1 MQTII
6 TLWPRESYGDQA
18 RAEILP
24 LSEAHYVE
32 TNADIVRRVI
42 EQGAIGIIP
51 VSNPYGGEVWES
63 WSAIEENRSSLV
75 IAGSHT
81 LPLDHALIQRHEHV
95 WSEIRRIFSHPQAY
109 AQSKPFL
116 DRHYPLHS
124 FTSSQ
129 STTRALPMI
138 SLDSD
143 AAIVSAKVIRNI
155 PELSRKYQIVQ
166 EDISPSDNATKFVV
180 IATKESV
187 WEVTNLPPSEVDLLR
202 VALENKPLQFALK
215 LLAIGQIGG
224 NIHEWSKAKA
234 NPWISS
240 LYSAL
245 LITSRLPR
253 ETCTPAW
260 FETMGIEPIMQK
272 EDLW

>member
-32 TNADIVRRVI
+32 TNADIVRTVI
-42 EQGAIGIIP
+42 EEDAIGIIP

-63 WSAIEENRSSLV
+63 WAAIEENRTSLV
-75 IAGSHT
+75 IAGSNT

-95 WSEIRRIFSHPQAY
+95 WSGVRRIFSHPQAY
-109 AQSKPFL
+109 TQSKAFL
-116 DRHYPLHS
+116 DEHYPDHT
-124 FTSSQ
+124 FHPSQ

-138 SLDSD
+138 SLATD
-143 AAIVSAKVIRNI
+143 AAIASAKVIRNI
-155 PELSRKYQIVQ
+155 PELGRKYQIIQ
-166 EDISPSDNATKFVV
+166 EHISPADNATKFVI
-180 IATKESV
+180 IATRKSV
-187 WEVTNLPPSEVDLLR
+187 WEIMNLPPSEVDILR
-202 VALENKPLQFALK
+202 VTLEDKPVELASKLMALSMMKT
-215 LLAIGQIGG
+215 
-224 NIHEWSKAKA
+224 NIHEWGKAKA
-234 NPWISS
+234 IPGVSP

-253 ETCTPAW
+253 QICNPAW
-260 FETMGIEPIMQK
+260 FNHLGIEPITQK